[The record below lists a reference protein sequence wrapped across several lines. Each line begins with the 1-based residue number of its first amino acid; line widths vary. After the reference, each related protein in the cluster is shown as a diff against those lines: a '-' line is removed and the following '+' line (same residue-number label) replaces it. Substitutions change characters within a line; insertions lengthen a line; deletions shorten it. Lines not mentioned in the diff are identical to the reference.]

1 MLSKPPYIER
11 SSSDYRRANLA
22 LFIAGFITFST
33 LYDVQPLL
41 PMLSAEFAVS
51 PMVGSLVLSVSTFA
65 LAWSLPVSGGLSD
78 ALGRRVMM
86 ATAVVL
92 TSLLALATA
101 TCDSLYWL
109 IVLRLV
115 QGVVL
120 AGVPAV
126 AMAYLSEEMS
136 PRAVS
141 TAMGLYIAGNAM
153 GGMSGRML
161 TTWVADLT
169 TWRTAIGAIGAL
181 NLILSLV
188 FLATLPRS
196 RHFQRQPLRL
206 RSLTASLLG
215 HLRNPKLCCL
225 FAVAFLSMGSFVTL
239 YNYVTF
245 RLTEPP
251 YSVNPS
257 HVAWIFLSYAF
268 GAFASTLIGRMVDC
282 IGRSKTI
289 YFALSVM
296 VAGVML
302 TLLQPLVAIA
312 AGVVIFTIGF
322 FGVHAIASA
331 WIGTEAKNARAQASS
346 LYLFFYYL
354 GSSLSG
360 TGGGMFWSHWGWV
373 GVVALILLLLL
384 TASLAILR
392 LVSLTATSTSAP
404 QSPGFT
410 ALEESSQ

>member
-1 MLSKPPYIER
+1 MQSETPYIER
-11 SSSDYRRANLA
+11 GTSAYRRANLA

-65 LAWSLPVSGGLSD
+65 LAWSLPISGTLSD

-86 ATAVVL
+86 ATAVIL
-92 TSLLALATA
+92 TALLALATA
-101 TCDSLYWL
+101 TSDSLYGL

-126 AMAYLSEEMS
+126 AMAYLSEEIS

-161 TTWVADLT
+161 TTWIADLT
-169 TWRTAIGAIGAL
+169 SWRTAIGAIGAL
-181 NLILSLV
+181 SLILSLV

-196 RHFQRQPLRL
+196 RHFQRRPLRL

-215 HLRNPKLCCL
+215 HLKNPKLRCL

-245 RLTEPP
+245 RLIEPP
-251 YSVNPS
+251 YSVDPS

-268 GAFASTLIGRMVDC
+268 GAFGSTLIGRMVDR
-282 IGRSKTI
+282 IGRKKTI

-302 TLLQPLVAIA
+302 TLLQPVIAIA
-312 AGVVIFTIGF
+312 AGIVIFTIGF

-331 WIGTEAKNARAQASS
+331 WVGSQAETARAQASS

-360 TGGGMFWSHWGWV
+360 TGGGMFWSHWGWI
-373 GVVALILLLLL
+373 GVVALILFLLIMA
-384 TASLAILR
+384 TLAIVR
-392 LVSLTATSTSAP
+392 LVSLTTASASVQ
-404 QSPGFT
+404 QSPGFSI
-410 ALEESSQ
+410 LGESRR